1 MKTQSKAILTGILS
15 TILFFA
21 MLFCIYFFGAKYYPD
36 FTMKNN
42 SSELL
47 ERVDALGNKA
57 IELQIENISLKAE
70 LNQLKNRV
78 IKPDTIHDTVFV
90 PCEDGWHVTTD
101 NVRQSTFIMKGEYCH
116 E

>member
-21 MLFCIYFFGAKYYPD
+21 MLFCIYFMGAKYYPD
-36 FTMKNN
+36 FAMSNYYSDTM
-42 SSELL
+42 
-47 ERVDALGNKA
+47 ERIDGLGKYI
-57 IELQIENISLKAE
+57 IELQDENISLKAE

-90 PCEDGWHVTTD
+90 PCDGGWHITTD
-101 NVRQSTFIMKGEYCH
+101 DVRQSTFIMKGEYCH